1 MSLELIDTFATLGTF
16 VFIAATAI
24 VAMSQLRH
32 ARSSNQIAALN
43 ELREAM
49 ETPEFQAATEF
60 VLAELPARMREPAF
74 RYQLAERGARNDET
88 RPLCAKVQRIGNF
101 YESLG
106 TLMKA
111 GLVDTQLALEL
122 WCTFVVQNWET
133 LGPAAAVIRR
143 KEGDGFWENFEYA
156 AVLAQDWIAAH
167 PKGTYPADVRRIA
180 LNDDWIEADRQYA
193 ASLASA

>member
-1 MSLELIDTFATLGTF
+1 MSIDTFATLGTF

-24 VAMSQLRH
+24 AAMRQLRH

-43 ELREAM
+43 EIREVM
-49 ETPEFQAATEF
+49 ETPAFQAATEF
-60 VLAELPARMREPAF
+60 LFAELPARMQEPGF
-74 RYQLAERGARNDET
+74 RYQLAERAARTDET

-106 TLMKA
+106 ALMKA

-122 WCTFVVQNWET
+122 WCTFVVQNWEA
-133 LGPAAAVIRR
+133 LAPVAALIRR

-156 AVLAQDWIAAH
+156 TVLAQDWIAAH
-167 PKGTYPADVRRIA
+167 PKGTYPAGVRRIE
-180 LNDDWIEADRQYA
+180 LGDDWLEDDRQYA
-193 ASLASA
+193 ASLAPA